1 MGRDHGEAEVERIVQ
16 QCLER
21 FGLSETDLESLPGS
35 DPRKVSIARFLHQS
49 TTTPK
54 GWTAER
60 LRMKNAANVSQFLSR
75 AKRLKKRKSSQQNQL
90 SSQDLL
96 TDPFCRFPGDWMKPK
111 ITRDKLERLWRDPVN
126 WKRGL
131 IYSCKDDPRIVV
143 PKKQK
148 WRGWTIN
155 FAHRRA
161 TPTLILMIL
170 AAGLPVF
177 LLAIFGLARMP
188 IWWACLFLTMAIICL
203 VCWYHHSLCPT
214 RHGWDYSVVFYG
226 IIPSNPLTSLTIAR
240 QTRNHG
246 KFLLAGKVW
255 PFWAK

>member
-1 MGRDHGEAEVERIVQ
+1 
-16 QCLER
+16 
-21 FGLSETDLESLPGS
+21 
-35 DPRKVSIARFLHQS
+35 
-49 TTTPK
+49 
-54 GWTAER
+54 
-60 LRMKNAANVSQFLSR
+60 
-75 AKRLKKRKSSQQNQL
+75 
-90 SSQDLL
+90 
-96 TDPFCRFPGDWMKPK
+96 MKPK

-177 LLAIFGLARMP
+177 LLAIFG
-188 IWWACLFLTMAIICL
+188 
-203 VCWYHHSLCPT
+203 
-214 RHGWDYSVVFYG
+214 YG

-240 QTRNHG
+240 QKRNHG
-246 KFLLAGKVW
+246 KFLLAGK
-255 PFWAK
+255 

>member
-1 MGRDHGEAEVERIVQ
+1 
-16 QCLER
+16 
-21 FGLSETDLESLPGS
+21 
-35 DPRKVSIARFLHQS
+35 
-49 TTTPK
+49 
-54 GWTAER
+54 
-60 LRMKNAANVSQFLSR
+60 
-75 AKRLKKRKSSQQNQL
+75 
-90 SSQDLL
+90 
-96 TDPFCRFPGDWMKPK
+96 MKPK

-188 IWWACLFLTMAIICL
+188 INDGHYLPRLL
-203 VCWYHHSLCPT
+203 VSPLSMPNETWMGLLRSIL
-214 RHGWDYSVVFYG
+214 RNYSV
-226 IIPSNPLTSLTIAR
+226 
-240 QTRNHG
+240 
-246 KFLLAGKVW
+246 
-255 PFWAK
+255 

>member
-1 MGRDHGEAEVERIVQ
+1 
-16 QCLER
+16 
-21 FGLSETDLESLPGS
+21 
-35 DPRKVSIARFLHQS
+35 
-49 TTTPK
+49 
-54 GWTAER
+54 
-60 LRMKNAANVSQFLSR
+60 
-75 AKRLKKRKSSQQNQL
+75 
-90 SSQDLL
+90 
-96 TDPFCRFPGDWMKPK
+96 MKPK
-111 ITRDKLERLWRDPVN
+111 VTRDKLEQLWRDPVN

-188 IWWACLFLTMAIICL
+188 IGP
-203 VCWYHHSLCPT
+203 V
-214 RHGWDYSVVFYG
+214 YS
-226 IIPSNPLTSLTIAR
+226 
-240 QTRNHG
+240 
-246 KFLLAGKVW
+246 
-255 PFWAK
+255 

>member
-1 MGRDHGEAEVERIVQ
+1 
-16 QCLER
+16 
-21 FGLSETDLESLPGS
+21 
-35 DPRKVSIARFLHQS
+35 
-49 TTTPK
+49 
-54 GWTAER
+54 
-60 LRMKNAANVSQFLSR
+60 
-75 AKRLKKRKSSQQNQL
+75 
-90 SSQDLL
+90 
-96 TDPFCRFPGDWMKPK
+96 MKPK

-161 TPTLILMIL
+161 TPTLTLMIL

-177 LLAIFGLARMP
+177 LLAIFGLTRTP

-203 VCWYHHSLCPT
+203 VCWYLS
-214 RHGWDYSVVFYG
+214 S
-226 IIPSNPLTSLTIAR
+226 PSR
-240 QTRNHG
+240 Y
-246 KFLLAGKVW
+246 V
-255 PFWAK
+255 